1 MKKWCFLFFLV
12 TLQIIL
18 LGCNALRPHDLS
30 NRVVPPDDFFN
41 RKVVIEHS
49 RFPKYTQCSLDKY
62 LKGMK
67 PGKWQK
73 VSDAQWLYNMKN
85 EKFDIYVLFIK
96 HPLRQDAVM
105 FQRVVI
111 NGKAVS
117 EDGLL
122 TLFNYTL
129 SEVESD
135 VMKSNDVSSDGVL
148 TLFNAD
154 LPEAKKALP
163 EKPANQMTQKA
174 ATALPAAAT
183 EAPETATVPPA
194 AKAIPTEPALVTS
207 AEKETPATG
216 VTQKTVQSSLETPVT
231 VAPVKI
237 MPITEAQPVAA
248 AMPATITEQTSR
260 AVAQETPTAET
271 QKIKVI
277 GNRDSKRY
285 HLPGMKYYHAVKAY
299 HRVEFESEADAI
311 KAGYYKASR

>member
-18 LGCNALRPHDLS
+18 VGCNAVRPHDFS
-30 NRVVPPDDFFN
+30 NRTVPPDDFFN

-49 RFPKYTQCSLDKY
+49 KFPKYTQCSLDKY

-129 SEVESD
+129 SEVERD

-163 EKPANQMTQKA
+163 EKPTYQTTQKA
-174 ATALPAAAT
+174 ATALPAMAT
-183 EAPETATVPPA
+183 EAPKTATVIPA
-194 AKAIPTEPALVTS
+194 AKATPTEPAVVTS
-207 AEKETPATG
+207 AAKETPATT
-216 VTQKTVQSSLETPVT
+216 VTQKTAQRSMETPVT
-231 VAPVKI
+231 VTPVKR
-237 MPITEAQPVAA
+237 MPTTEAHPAAA
-248 AMPATITEQTSR
+248 AMTTTMPEETTR
-260 AVAQETPTAET
+260 AVTKETPAAET
-271 QKIKVI
+271 QKIKVV

-285 HLPGMKYYHAVKAY
+285 HLPGMKYYNAVKAY
-299 HRVEFESEADAI
+299 HRVEFESEANAI
-311 KAGYYKASR
+311 RAGYYKAPR